1 MTNEWYKLDIL
12 IQNEIKL
19 HYMLSHNSRKR
30 FKKVIISKN
39 SDEAELG
46 HLYIKKY
53 DKSFEMDTVTAYI
66 PHNPRNT
73 DKNCLVMMQQ

>member
-1 MTNEWYKLDIL
+1 MTNVLYKLDIL
-12 IQNEIKL
+12 IQNEIKSY
-19 HYMLSHNSRKR
+19 YMLLHNSRNR
-30 FKKVIISKN
+30 KKVIIRIH
-39 SDEAELG
+39 SDEAEIG
-46 HLYIKKY
+46 HFYINKY